1 MKFLHFVLPFC
12 LASGAAAQ
20 AIPVP
25 SGVDMTLFEVLFEQE
40 PVQLARFRFVVP
52 AIAGGAVPF
61 GDVASDIEYLCD
73 AVVVPA
79 LAANAWTSGEVV
91 ISLSA
96 QELVFGEPA
105 HDITQYFQP
114 FSIQDGNCHW
124 EEF

>member
-79 LAANAWTSGEVV
+79 

-105 HDITQYFQP
+105 RDITQYFQP